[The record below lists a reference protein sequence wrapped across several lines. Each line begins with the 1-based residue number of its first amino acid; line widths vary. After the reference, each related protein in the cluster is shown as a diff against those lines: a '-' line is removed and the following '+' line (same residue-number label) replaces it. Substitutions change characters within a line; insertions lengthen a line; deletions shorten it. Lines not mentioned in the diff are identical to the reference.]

1 MRRPFI
7 TLLAANALSVTG
19 TMLCVLAVPW
29 FVLETTGSAALT
41 GLAAFAT
48 TLPVVVSAA
57 FGGTLVDRLGFRRA
71 SVLSDLVSGVVVL
84 AVPVLAATSGLS
96 YTVLLALLFL
106 RWLVATP
113 GETARKAMLP
123 ELAALGGVRIER
135 AAAAYD
141 GVYRGAAMAGA
152 PLAGVLIVWLG
163 TDALLV
169 VDGVSFVLSACL
181 VGGGLPRAGG
191 ADTGTDGRTDGR
203 TDAGTGGGRDRYLS
217 GLRDGLAFL
226 WRDRLQL
233 SATAML
239 VVVNMLDTGVTQVLL
254 ALYARDVAGD
264 PRAFGLLAGAVAA
277 GALAGT
283 AVYAAV
289 GDRLPRRLTYGT
301 AFLLAG
307 VPRVLVLALG
317 APLPAAVAVAAASGF
332 AAGAINPILGV
343 LQYDRIPPGLR
354 ARVIGAMTAAACAAM
369 PVGGLLAGTLTTL
382 AGLAPTLYAFT
393 CGYLLISL
401 PPFVGRAWREL
412 DRPGAIP
419 GERKPDRSGVPDR
432 PGAVARARQLRRAG

>member
-29 FVLETTGSAALT
+29 FVLETTGSAGLT

-57 FGGTLVDRLGFRRA
+57 FGGTLVDRLGFRRS
-71 SVLSDLVSGVVVL
+71 SVASDLISGVVVL
-84 AVPVLAATSGLS
+84 AVPLLAQREGLS
-96 YTVLLALLFL
+96 YPALLGLLFL
-106 RWLVATP
+106 RWLAATP

-141 GVYRGAAMAGA
+141 GIYRGAAMVGA
-152 PLAGVLIVWLG
+152 PLAGVLIAWLG
-163 TDALLV
+163 TGALLV
-169 VDGVSFVLSACL
+169 VDGLTFLLSAFL
-181 VGGGLPRAGG
+181 VAGLPSTTG
-191 ADTGTDGRTDGR
+191 AAR
-203 TDAGTGGGRDRYLS
+203 GGRDGYLR
-217 GLRDGLAFL
+217 GLRAGLAFL

-233 SATAML
+233 SATAMI

-254 ALYARDVAGD
+254 ALYARDVAAG

-283 AVYAAV
+283 VAYAAA
-289 GDRLPRRLTYGT
+289 GDRLPRRLTYGV

-317 APLPAAVAVAAASGF
+317 APLPVAVAVALASGF
-332 AAGAINPILGV
+332 AAGAINPILCV
-343 LQYDRIPPGLR
+343 LQYDRIPPPLR
-354 ARVIGAMTAAACAAM
+354 ARVIGAMSAASYAAM
-369 PVGGLLAGTLTTL
+369 PVGGLLAGSLTEL
-382 AGLAPTLYAFT
+382 AGLGAALAAFT
-393 CGYLLISL
+393 CVYFLVSL
-401 PPFVGRAWREL
+401 PPFVGRVWREL
-412 DRPGAIP
+412 DRRG
-419 GERKPDRSGVPDR
+419 
-432 PGAVARARQLRRAG
+432 

>member
-7 TLLAANALSVTG
+7 ILLAANALSVTG

-41 GLAAFAT
+41 GLAAFSA
-48 TLPVVVSAA
+48 TLPVVVAAA
-57 FGGTLVDRLGFRRA
+57 FGGTLVDRLGFHR
-71 SVLSDLVSGVVVL
+71 SSMVSDLISGLVVL
-84 AVPVLAATSGLS
+84 AVPLLAQGSGLS
-96 YTVLLALLFL
+96 YPLLLALLFL
-106 RWLVATP
+106 RWLAATP

-123 ELAALGGVRIER
+123 ELAALGQVRIER

-141 GVYRGAAMAGA
+141 GVYRGAAMVGA

-163 TDALLV
+163 THALLI
-169 VDGVSFVLSACL
+169 VDGVTFLLSAAL
-181 VGGGLPRAGG
+181 VGTLPRAGG
-191 ADTGTDGRTDGR
+191 AARP
-203 TDAGTGGGRDRYLS
+203 GGGEGYLR
-217 GLRDGLAFL
+217 GLRSGLAFL

-233 SATAML
+233 GATGMI

-264 PRAFGLLAGAVAA
+264 PRAFGLLAGSVAA

-283 AVYAAV
+283 VAYAAA
-289 GDRLPRRLTYGT
+289 GDRLPRRLTYGV

-307 VPRVLVLALG
+307 VPRVLVLALDV
-317 APLPAAVAVAAASGF
+317 PFPVAVGVALASGF

-343 LQYDRIPPGLR
+343 LQYDRIPPVLR
-354 ARVIGAMTAAACAAM
+354 ARVIGAMTAAAYAAM
-369 PVGGLLAGTLTTL
+369 PVGGLLAGALTEL
-382 AGLAPTLYAFT
+382 AGLRAALFAFT
-393 CGYLLISL
+393 CVYALISL

-412 DRPGAIP
+412 D
-419 GERKPDRSGVPDR
+419 
-432 PGAVARARQLRRAG
+432 